1 MPKDLAL
8 LKIDPPFQESDIVK
22 PIKINDVHEDL
33 YGKEVLIS
41 GWGKTTTGFPYQLQ
55 ALNITI
61 NDIRYII
68 NDYGLITM
76 LNSNVEGA
84 CLGDSGGNNAVNYRE
99 NIILHISLLLNQID
113 MIKMFISSNLFR
125 TCCP

>member
-8 LKIDPPFQESDIVK
+8 LKIDPPFQESDKVK
-22 PIKINDVHEDL
+22 PIKINDVYEDL

-41 GWGKTTTGFPYQLQ
+41 GWGMTTTEYPYQLQ

-61 NDIRYII
+61 NYNGYDGFIS
-68 NDYGLITM
+68 M
-76 LNSNVEGA
+76 LNSKGEGG
-84 CLGDSGGNNAVNYRE
+84 CFGDSGGINTVKYRE
-99 NIILHISLLLNQID
+99 NIILHISFILLNQI
-113 MIKMFISSNLFR
+113 IIIEIIISSNLCR

>member
-1 MPKDLAL
+1 MAL

-41 GWGKTTTGFPYQLQ
+41 GWGKTLTGFPYQLQ

-61 NDIRYII
+61 NYGQ
-68 NDYGLITM
+68 YSGLITM
-76 LNSNVEGA
+76 LNSNAEGA

-99 NIILHISLLLNQID
+99 NIILHIS
-113 MIKMFISSNLFR
+113 FIVVESNR
-125 TCCP
+125 YN

>member
-8 LKIDPPFQESDIVK
+8 LEIDPPFQESDKIK

-41 GWGKTTTGFPYQLQ
+41 GWGKTTTGFSYQLQ

-61 NDIRYII
+61 NFERY
-68 NDYGLITM
+68 YGMISM
-76 LNSNVEGA
+76 LNSNAQGA
-84 CLGDSGGNNAVNYRE
+84 CLGDSGGNHVVKY
-99 NIILHISLLLNQID
+99 
-113 MIKMFISSNLFR
+113 
-125 TCCP
+125 